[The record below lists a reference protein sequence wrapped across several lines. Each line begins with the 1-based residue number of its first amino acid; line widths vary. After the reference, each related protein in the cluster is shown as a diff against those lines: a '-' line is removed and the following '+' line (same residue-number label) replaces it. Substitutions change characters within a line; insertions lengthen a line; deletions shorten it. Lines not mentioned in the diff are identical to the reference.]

1 MHMRATG
8 VEPYWFHNLR
18 HPSFAKE
25 EVVDKDGVFD
35 DFCSVAMLLAAQQ
48 EEEPRAKVTNMLKNM
63 TQRVKVPTMGADQ
76 LNSIRRVVHC
86 FPVGSP
92 SNAF

>member
-1 MHMRATG
+1 VLSPTG
-8 VEPYWFHNLR
+8 STTCVIPALQRKKWWTRMEFSTTSGALPCCW
-18 HPSFAKE
+18 PQP
-25 EVVDKDGVFD
+25 
-35 DFCSVAMLLAAQQ
+35 QQ